1 MKSRPPPQTLL
12 LFSSSTINYSHK
24 GLIPPHTR
32 QTITSESQRTMHM
45 TYSTHRQTVHMAN
58 SHIALIPFVNPVRPF
73 PPTVSSPSPPPV
85 HKYHLSPLLSF
96 TSILTFMNILSYPVS
111 LIATPMKDAQS
122 RWQFI
127 IQLVSRSHLPNTT
140 PTLGKKQPTPARFC
154 VRVWLIFEQSVA
166 RTILLKCMLSKFK
179 AYYDMN
185 HVQKTISFKETPG
198 WNPE

>member
-1 MKSRPPPQTLL
+1 MKSLPPPQTLL

-73 PPTVSSPSPPPV
+73 PPTVSSPSPPPL

-96 TSILTFMNILSYPVS
+96 TSPLNFTNILSSLVS
-111 LIATPMKDAQS
+111 LIATPMKHAQS

-127 IQLVSRSHLPNTT
+127 IQPVSWSIFPT
-140 PTLGKKQPTPARFC
+140 PPPLLGKNNRPLRDFASGC
-154 VRVWLIFEQSVA
+154 DSSSNNLWLEQSCWSVCC
-166 RTILLKCMLSKFK
+166 L
-179 AYYDMN
+179 Y
-185 HVQKTISFKETPG
+185 
-198 WNPE
+198 

>member
-1 MKSRPPPQTLL
+1 MNSRTIQNDKKLKNNEVAGYPQTLL

-96 TSILTFMNILSYPVS
+96 TSTLTFMNILSSPVS

-127 IQLVSRSHLPNTT
+127 IQPVSRSHLPNTT
-140 PTLGKKQPTPARFC
+140 PTLGKK
-154 VRVWLIFEQSVA
+154 
-166 RTILLKCMLSKFK
+166 
-179 AYYDMN
+179 
-185 HVQKTISFKETPG
+185 
-198 WNPE
+198 

>member
-1 MKSRPPPQTLL
+1 MFPYQKFFLLRLIKQFDGSQHCYSDQLPIGHLCKRNYLQQYDEWSNNLKWEKTKKAMKSLPPPQTLL

-73 PPTVSSPSPPPV
+73 PPTVSSPSPPPL

-96 TSILTFMNILSYPVS
+96 TSTLTFMNILSSPVS

-122 RWQFI
+122 R
-127 IQLVSRSHLPNTT
+127 
-140 PTLGKKQPTPARFC
+140 
-154 VRVWLIFEQSVA
+154 
-166 RTILLKCMLSKFK
+166 
-179 AYYDMN
+179 
-185 HVQKTISFKETPG
+185 
-198 WNPE
+198 